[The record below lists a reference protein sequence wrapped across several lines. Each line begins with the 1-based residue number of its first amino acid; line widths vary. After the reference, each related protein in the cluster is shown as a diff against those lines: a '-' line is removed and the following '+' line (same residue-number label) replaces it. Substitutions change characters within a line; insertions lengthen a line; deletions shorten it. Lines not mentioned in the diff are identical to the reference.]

1 MTDDQS
7 RERAMQPKP
16 PHPPPATD
24 LRRRAEARLREK
36 GTAARRP
43 IKKADLRRLLHEL
56 QVHQIELELQN
67 EELQRAHGELEALL
81 MKYTALY
88 DFAPTGYFTLDREGT
103 IRGLNLAGAS
113 LLGTERSKLLNRRF
127 DLLIAA
133 EKRPAFTAFLSHAFE
148 SGTKEV
154 CETLLQPEG
163 NPPRWVWIEAC
174 EPVSGPECHLTVID
188 VTGRKTAETD
198 RARLERLVQA
208 ASEREQQWIGESLQE
223 DLCQRLAGIEA
234 ATAALAKALKRKGR
248 SQSSLA
254 DDIAAQAHESLE
266 HARRF
271 ADVLQPVSLLEQG
284 LVAAIG
290 HLAAHMQENSG
301 IPCDFKGEDLPHI
314 AAADATHLYRIAQE
328 ALNNAV
334 QHAAASQIDVGL
346 SRSGRGFTL
355 TIADDGSGM
364 VEASDQGL
372 GLGLQIMRYRSDLL
386 GAALTIQSK
395 PGRGT
400 VVMCCYHVAGREQRP
415 VTNDQ

>member
-1 MTDDQS
+1 
-7 RERAMQPKP
+7 MQKT
-16 PHPPPATD
+16 PHSPTATE
-24 LRRRAEARLREK
+24 LRQRAEARLSEEA
-36 GTAARRP
+36 TAAQRP

-67 EELQRAHGELEALL
+67 EELQRAHAEVETLL

-88 DFAPTGYFTLDREGT
+88 NFAPTGYFTLDREGT

-127 DLLIAA
+127 DLLIDA
-133 EKRPAFTAFLSHAFE
+133 EKRPAFAAFLSRAFE

-154 CETLLQPEG
+154 CETLLQQEG

-174 EPVSGPECHLTVID
+174 EAVSGPECHLTVID
-188 VTGRKTAETD
+188 ITGRKTAETD
-198 RARLERLVQA
+198 RARLERQVQA
-208 ASEREQQWIGESLQE
+208 ASEREQQCIGESLQE

-234 ATAALAKALKRKGR
+234 ATAALTKALKRKAR
-248 SQSSLA
+248 PQSRLA
-254 DDIAAQAHESLE
+254 DDIAAQAREALE

-271 ADVLQPVSLLEQG
+271 ADMLQPVSLLEQG

-290 HLAAHMQENSG
+290 HLAVHVQESSG
-301 IPCDFKGEDLPHI
+301 IRCDFKGEDLPHI

-328 ALNNAV
+328 ALDNAV

-346 SRSGRGFTL
+346 ARSGRGFTL

-364 VEASDQGL
+364 VEPSDQGS

-400 VVMCCYHVAGREQRP
+400 VVTCCYRVAGKEQGA
-415 VTNDQ
+415 VNSDQ

>member
-1 MTDDQS
+1 
-7 RERAMQPKP
+7 MQKT
-16 PHPPPATD
+16 PPPPPIATE
-24 LRRRAEARLREK
+24 LRQRAEARLSEK
-36 GTAARRP
+36 GTAADRP
-43 IKKADLRRLLHEL
+43 IKEADLRRLLHEL

-67 EELQRAHGELEALL
+67 EDLQRAHAEAETLL

-113 LLGTERSKLLNRRF
+113 LLGTERSRLLNRRF

-133 EKRPAFTAFLSHAFE
+133 EKRLAFTAFLSHAFE

-163 NPPRWVWIEAC
+163 KPPRWVWIEAC

-271 ADVLQPVSLLEQG
+271 ADMLQPVSLLEQG
-284 LVAAIG
+284 IVAAIG
-290 HLAAHMQENSG
+290 HLAAHVQASSG

-400 VVMCCYHVAGREQRP
+400 VVMCCYHVAGKEQRP
-415 VTNDQ
+415 VSGPVISNK

>member
-1 MTDDQS
+1 
-7 RERAMQPKP
+7 MQKT
-16 PHPPPATD
+16 PPPPID
-24 LRRRAEARLREK
+24 SELRQRAEARLREK
-36 GTAARRP
+36 GTATDRP
-43 IKKADLRRLLHEL
+43 IKEADLRRLFHEL
-56 QVHQIELELQN
+56 EVHQIELELQN
-67 EELQRAHGELEALL
+67 EELQRAHAEAETLL

-88 DFAPTGYFTLDREGT
+88 DFAPTGYFTLDQEGT
-103 IRGLNLAGAS
+103 LRGLNLAGAS
-113 LLGTERSKLLNRRF
+113 LLGTERSKLLDRRF

-163 NPPRWVWIEAC
+163 NPPRWVWIEAR
-174 EPVSGPECHLTVID
+174 EAVSGSECHLTVID
-188 VTGRKTAETD
+188 ITGRKTAETD
-198 RARLERLVQA
+198 RARLERQVQA
-208 ASEREQQWIGESLQE
+208 ASEREQQCIGESLQE

-234 ATAALAKALKRKGR
+234 STAALTKALKSKGWP
-248 SQSSLA
+248 QSRLA
-254 DDIAAQAHESLE
+254 DEIAAEAHESLE

-271 ADVLQPVSLLEQG
+271 ADMLQPVSLLEQG

-290 HLAAHMQENSG
+290 HLAVHVQESSG
-301 IPCDFKGEDLPHI
+301 IPCNFKGEDLPHV
-314 AAADATHLYRIAQE
+314 ASADATHLYRIAQE

-334 QHAAASQIDVGL
+334 QHSGASQIDVGL

-364 VEASDQGL
+364 VEPPGEGP

-400 VVMCCYHVAGREQRP
+400 VVTCCYHVGGGEQRP
-415 VTNDQ
+415 VSSGQSSVIRHT

>member
-1 MTDDQS
+1 
-7 RERAMQPKP
+7 MQAKTP
-16 PHPPPATD
+16 PPPPATD
-24 LRRRAEARLREK
+24 LRQRAEARLSEK
-36 GTAARRP
+36 GIATDRP
-43 IKKADLRRLLHEL
+43 MKEADLRRLLHEL

-67 EELQRAHGELEALL
+67 EELQRAHASIETLL

-127 DLLIAA
+127 DLLIAP
-133 EKRPAFTAFLSHAFE
+133 EKRPAFSAFLSHAFE

-154 CETLLQPEG
+154 CETLLQQEG

-174 EPVSGPECHLTVID
+174 EAVSGPECHLTVID
-188 VTGRKTAETD
+188 VTGRETAETE
-198 RARLERLVQA
+198 RARLERQVQA
-208 ASEREQQWIGESLQE
+208 ASEREQQCIGESLQE

-234 ATAALAKALKRKGR
+234 STAALAKALKRKGR
-248 SQSSLA
+248 SQSALA
-254 DDIAAQAHESLE
+254 DDIAAEVHKSLE

-271 ADVLQPVSLLEQG
+271 ADMLQPVSLLEQG

-290 HLAAHMQENSG
+290 QLAVHVQESSG
-301 IPCDFKGEDLPHI
+301 IHCDFKGEDLPQI
-314 AAADATHLYRIAQE
+314 PAADANHLYRIAQE

-346 SRSGRGFTL
+346 SRRGRGFTL
-355 TIADDGSGM
+355 TIADDGSGI
-364 VEASDQGL
+364 VEPSDKQS

-386 GAALTIQSK
+386 RAALTIQSK

-400 VVMCCYHVAGREQRP
+400 VVTCCYPVTGRELRP
-415 VTNDQ
+415 VGSGQ

>member
-1 MTDDQS
+1 MTDYY
-7 RERAMQPKP
+7 P
-16 PHPPPATD
+16 PTALCKRYRPPTATE
-24 LRRRAEARLREK
+24 LRQRAEARLSEK
-36 GTAARRP
+36 GTAADRP
-43 IKKADLRRLLHEL
+43 IKEADLRRLLHEL

-67 EELQRAHGELEALL
+67 EELQRAHADAETLL

-88 DFAPTGYFTLDREGT
+88 DFAPTSYFTLDRAGT

-154 CETLLQPEG
+154 CETLLQQEG
-163 NPPRWVWIEAC
+163 NPPRWVWIAAC
-174 EPVSGPECHLTVID
+174 EAVSGPECRLTVVD
-188 VTGRKTAETD
+188 VTGRKTAESD
-198 RARLERLVQA
+198 RARLERQVQA
-208 ASEREQQWIGESLQE
+208 ASEREQQCIGESLQE
-223 DLCQRLAGIEA
+223 DLCQRLAAIEA
-234 ATAALAKALKRKGR
+234 ATAALAKALKRKER
-248 SQSSLA
+248 PDSSLA

-271 ADVLQPVSLLEQG
+271 ADMLQPVSLLEQG

-290 HLAAHMQENSG
+290 HLAAHVQESSG
-301 IPCDFKGEDLPHI
+301 IRCDFKGEDLPHI
-314 AAADATHLYRIAQE
+314 AAAEAIHLYRIAQE
-328 ALNNAV
+328 AVDNAV

-346 SRSGRGFTL
+346 SRNGRSFTL

-364 VEASDQGL
+364 VERSDEGL

-395 PGRGT
+395 PRRGT
-400 VVMCCYHVAGREQRP
+400 VVTCCYHVAGGEQRP
-415 VTNDQ
+415 LSSDQ

>member
-1 MTDDQS
+1 MTDYY
-7 RERAMQPKP
+7 P
-16 PHPPPATD
+16 PTALCKRYRPPTATE
-24 LRRRAEARLREK
+24 LRQRAEARLSEK
-36 GTAARRP
+36 GTAADRP
-43 IKKADLRRLLHEL
+43 IKEADLRRLLHEL

-67 EELQRAHGELEALL
+67 EELQRAHADAETLL

-88 DFAPTGYFTLDREGT
+88 DFAPTSYFTLDRAGT

-154 CETLLQPEG
+154 CETLLQQEG

-174 EPVSGPECHLTVID
+174 EAVSGPECRLTVVD
-188 VTGRKTAETD
+188 VTGRKTAESD
-198 RARLERLVQA
+198 RARLERQVQA
-208 ASEREQQWIGESLQE
+208 ASEREQQCIGESLQE
-223 DLCQRLAGIEA
+223 DLCQRLAAIEA
-234 ATAALAKALKRKGR
+234 ATAALAKALKRKER
-248 SQSSLA
+248 PDSSLA

-271 ADVLQPVSLLEQG
+271 ADMLQPVSLLEQG

-290 HLAAHMQENSG
+290 HLAAHVQESSG
-301 IPCDFKGEDLPHI
+301 IRCDFKGEDLPHI
-314 AAADATHLYRIAQE
+314 AAAEAIHLYRIAQE
-328 ALNNAV
+328 AVDNAV

-346 SRSGRGFTL
+346 SRNGRSFTL

-364 VEASDQGL
+364 VERSDEGL

-395 PGRGT
+395 PRRGT
-400 VVMCCYHVAGREQRP
+400 VVTCCYHVAGGEQRP
-415 VTNDQ
+415 LSSDQ